1 MLGSVIT
8 AMVTPFRADGAV
20 DFERFRELATYLVE
34 NGSDGLV
41 VCGTTG
47 ESPTLSDAEKLDLFR
62 VAVDEVGGRATVIAG
77 TGTYDTGH
85 SAALTKE
92 ATKLGVDAIL
102 VVTPYYNKPPQRAIV
117 RHFEEIAGATHLP
130 VVAYNIPGRVVI
142 NIESETIARLAE
154 IENVV
159 AVKQAHDDREQARF
173 IAEETRLDL
182 YSGDDPNTFAFLEL
196 GGVGVVSVT
205 AHLWGPQIAEMIRR
219 PPRRRRRGRAGAARG
234 AAAGLRPPADPDE
247 PDPDQGGA
255 QPHGPRGR
263 RTPAADGRAGRE
275 RARADPLLSRAVGAS
290 RSRVGVAALDSAPMG
305 ECRIIPLGGLGEVGK
320 NMTVYEADGAIVVV
334 DAGLAFPRDEH
345 LGVDLVLPDFSYLR
359 DREQMVR
366 AVVLTHG
373 HEDHVGALP
382 YLMREVRVPLVLAT
396 RLTLALVKS
405 KLDEHGLLRSAE
417 LRELAPG
424 DEPVELGPFR
434 LEFIRMAHSI
444 PDAAAVMLETPG
456 GRCVHTGDYKLDHTP
471 VDGQRTDVGRL
482 AEIGSRGV
490 DLLLGDSTNA
500 ERAGV
505 TESERVVGE
514 AFRQIFPSREGR
526 ILVSSFASNVHRMQQ
541 AADVGVDCGRKVA
554 FVGRSMRKNANIA
567 RSLGYMDVPEE
578 AILRPHEL
586 AELPRGEQ
594 LILCTGSQGE
604 PMSAMTRIAYN
615 DHPAVSVEAGDT
627 VIISAKPIPG
637 NELRVHDA
645 INRLA
650 KMGAEVLHED
660 NAPVHVSGHGKAEEL
675 RTMIGLLRPKAV
687 MPVHGEFRM
696 LAAHAQLAR
705 EGGVPDD
712 RIVMAENGSVV
723 ELRDGVT
730 RIVGEVEAGMTFVD
744 GLGVGD
750 VHDVALRDRRKLSED
765 GILIVVATL
774 AAQDGGGL
782 TAPPEL
788 IARGFGEGAEPLLE
802 ELREEANRVLRE
814 LLADDVT
821 EIKLLQEHLHDA
833 LGGIVYD
840 RTRRRPMVLPVIVE
854 V

>member
-1 MLGSVIT
+1 
-8 AMVTPFRADGAV
+8 
-20 DFERFRELATYLVE
+20 
-34 NGSDGLV
+34 
-41 VCGTTG
+41 
-47 ESPTLSDAEKLDLFR
+47 
-62 VAVDEVGGRATVIAG
+62 
-77 TGTYDTGH
+77 
-85 SAALTKE
+85 
-92 ATKLGVDAIL
+92 
-102 VVTPYYNKPPQRAIV
+102 
-117 RHFEEIAGATHLP
+117 
-130 VVAYNIPGRVVI
+130 
-142 NIESETIARLAE
+142 
-154 IENVV
+154 
-159 AVKQAHDDREQARF
+159 
-173 IAEETRLDL
+173 
-182 YSGDDPNTFAFLEL
+182 
-196 GGVGVVSVT
+196 
-205 AHLWGPQIAEMIRR
+205 
-219 PPRRRRRGRAGAARG
+219 
-234 AAAGLRPPADPDE
+234 
-247 PDPDQGGA
+247 
-255 QPHGPRGR
+255 
-263 RTPAADGRAGRE
+263 
-275 RARADPLLSRAVGAS
+275 
-290 RSRVGVAALDSAPMG
+290 
-305 ECRIIPLGGLGEVGK
+305 
-320 NMTVYEADGAIVVV
+320 
-334 DAGLAFPRDEH
+334 
-345 LGVDLVLPDFSYLR
+345 
-359 DREQMVR
+359 
-366 AVVLTHG
+366 
-373 HEDHVGALP
+373 
-382 YLMREVRVPLVLAT
+382 VRVPLVIAT

-405 KLDEHGLLRSAE
+405 KLDEHGLANAAE
-417 LRELAPG
+417 LREMAPG
-424 DEPVELGPFR
+424 DEPVQLGPFR
-434 LEFIRMAHSI
+434 LELVRMAHSI
-444 PDAAAVMLETPG
+444 PDAAAVVLETPG
-456 GRCVHTGDYKLDHTP
+456 GRVVHTGDYKLDHTP

-482 AEIGSRGV
+482 AEIGNQGV

-567 RSLGYMDVPEE
+567 RNLGYMDVPED
-578 AILRPHEL
+578 AILRPNEL

-675 RTMIGLLRPKAV
+675 RTIIGLVRPKAV

-705 EGGVPDD
+705 EGGVPED
-712 RIVMAENGSVV
+712 RIVLAENGSVV
-723 ELRDGVT
+723 ELRDGEA

-750 VHDVALRDRRKLSED
+750 VHDVALRDRRKLAED

-788 IARGFGEGAEPLLE
+788 IARGFGEQAEPLLD
-802 ELREEANRVLRE
+802 ELREEADRVLRE